1 MFFSEVSCQNWWLHS
16 QGRETSPK
24 FHYQA
29 SFLSSHQT
37 RFQSV
42 FKEFSVHPKGFLEN
56 NCKNGQVAW
65 LKINPPSRER
75 WNSIAILVYR
85 RVRTPFFSSH
95 QILTYSRWCIAE
107 KIQTH
112 CSSLSAIGN
121 VTALPAPSFAPAGVV
136 VRHSPSPTVFF
147 RSFGSAFLTHGIH
160 VDMHPSTKHR
170 AAGHPYH
177 LFVIRKQIYS
187 VGWSWWPF
195 FRINLAKWSCFNN
208 LDFAEIRGPISFP
221 KRHRF
226 LGGPIQLSFACLNL
240 SFVGESPDVSE
251 AGFLW
256 R

>member
-1 MFFSEVSCQNWWLHS
+1 MFK
-16 QGRETSPK
+16 G
-24 FHYQA
+24 
-29 SFLSSHQT
+29 
-37 RFQSV
+37 
-42 FKEFSVHPKGFLEN
+42 FSVHPKGFLEN

-85 RVRTPFFSSH
+85 RVRTAFFSNH

-187 VGWSWWPF
+187 VGWSWWSF

-208 LDFAEIRGPISFP
+208 LDFAELRGPISFP

-226 LGGPIQLSFACLNL
+226 FGAQFNYHLPVEKTKLCWGISWCFWSGGILVKVICIPS
-240 SFVGESPDVSE
+240 
-251 AGFLW
+251 
-256 R
+256 RH